1 MASGGRGSESDRKD
15 GLELRKIMPGHA
27 SPRAWPRAREVR
39 GGAQKPS
46 SFNNLDLSFS
56 AGAKLHHFRF
66 LYLVSDSSNFNKFSR
81 VSGVGY

>member
-1 MASGGRGSESDRKD
+1 MASGGHGSESDRKD

-46 SFNNLDLSFS
+46 SFNNLDVL
-56 AGAKLHHFRF
+56 
-66 LYLVSDSSNFNKFSR
+66 
-81 VSGVGY
+81 